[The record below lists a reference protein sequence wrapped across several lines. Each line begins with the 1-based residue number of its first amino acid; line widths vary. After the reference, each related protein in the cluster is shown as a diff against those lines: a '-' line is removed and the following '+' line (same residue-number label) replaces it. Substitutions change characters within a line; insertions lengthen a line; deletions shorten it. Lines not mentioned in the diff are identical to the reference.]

1 MARDMRGALAC
12 VEEMK
17 DEDIEMSVVTYSILI
32 KGFNNIGDAE

>member
-1 MARDMRGALAC
+1 MRGALAC